1 MASEKRQT
9 NIALDTSLLERAMA
23 YGAEN
28 NIPLEALIEQGLRLR
43 LDGQPAPA
51 EERGSPAP
59 FPDLEALAD
68 RRICEQLPRIVRE
81 WLESARGA
89 ECLKRLVVPYVPE
102 TTARTFETVPPA
114 PETAGGGDVPL
125 PLSVLARLQRQR
137 MVRIEAV
144 TGVDIPTIHRL
155 RTGGQSR
162 LPKETLERL
171 IAGLDEIEADK
182 EADYELEG
190 MHG

>member
-1 MASEKRQT
+1 MDEGKRQT
-9 NIALDTSLLERAMA
+9 SIALDTSLLDRAMA
-23 YGAEN
+23 YGAAN
-28 NIPLEALIEQGLRLR
+28 SIPLEALVEQGLRLR

-51 EERGSPAP
+51 EGRAL
-59 FPDLEALAD
+59 PDLEALAD
-68 RRICEQLPRIVRE
+68 RRIREQLPGIVRE

-102 TTARTFETVPPA
+102 TTARRFETVPPA